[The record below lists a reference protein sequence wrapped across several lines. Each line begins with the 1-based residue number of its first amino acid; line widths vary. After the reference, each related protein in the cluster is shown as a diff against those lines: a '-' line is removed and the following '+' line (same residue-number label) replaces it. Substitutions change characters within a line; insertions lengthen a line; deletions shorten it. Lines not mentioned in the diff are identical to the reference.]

1 MTARAHS
8 TRRRYAS
15 GPLGL
20 ALLLLVPAGAQAQDA
35 TQTSTAGAALMKGA
49 VEDAEPGKPG
59 SVISLEE
66 YQPLPPPTAADVE
79 NPQSFEDQ
87 LKRLEQE
94 LIYYRAGTESFD
106 EDMRG
111 LIRLKY
117 DEQKELLA
125 AQYDRAIDEL
135 EEKERSRR
143 LEAIARFEEF
153 LKKYPNDPIYT
164 PDAMFRLAELYY
176 EKSSDEYLTRS
187 RGYEAELAAYEAGE
201 RESEPPP
208 PEPSFEKTI
217 GLHRD
222 LLARFPDY
230 RLADA
235 ARYLL
240 GYCYGEQGQTEE
252 ALAAYLELTEK
263 HPDSKFLAEVWTRI
277 GEIYFDGNSTEALE
291 KAIAAYQKVRQYPDS
306 PYYDKALY
314 KIAWTYYRLDRYD
327 EAVASFIELVDYA
340 DEQKRLTGTSGSE
353 LRAEAIQYIAIS
365 LADDQWGGLEK
376 AKAVLGP
383 IESKEYTGE
392 LWKRYGEILY
402 DQTRYAQAIEVLRF
416 TLKKYPNAPYNPE
429 AQAKIVTAYEQ
440 LRDFD
445 GATAA
450 REELV
455 QNYSEGS
462 PWYEANKDDREA
474 ITAAESLT
482 ERSLYTAAI
491 FRHQQAQAHK
501 QAGRLAQAKEQYL
514 AAADAYKKYLD
525 RFPQSK
531 NAYDFQFFLAE
542 CLYYSDDYLAAAKQ
556 YDAVRDSQLDNKHLE
571 AAALSS
577 VISYEKEVEN
587 EVKAGKL
594 PDYPV
599 LTAAQRKSATLE
611 PKEIAPVRKE
621 LIASSDRFA
630 AILPK
635 SERAPAVRY
644 RAAEIF
650 YRHDQLDEARRRF
663 EQVVADYPASDVAR
677 YASNLIIESYLAVQD
692 WENVEKWSQRLI
704 EVAQGTGVKEGDQKA
719 KDEFIDSLKTFKVG
733 ALFKQAEEYDAAGK
747 FEEAA
752 DTYVKLVDEN
762 PKHEFADKALFN
774 AAVAYEKVKRFDTAS
789 RIYQRIFDEYPSSD
803 LAPRSLFRVG
813 INAEKGFDFP
823 QAVSAYERLVNKYPN
838 SENRADAL
846 YNMAVVLENQQD
858 YAKAAEAFKRYA
870 TTFPSRD
877 DAGENYFRAALVYE
891 KMSAWNDMVAT
902 LGDYIKKFDRVSSQK
917 ERIIEAHKKIGDAQM
932 AQNKETL
939 AQRAYKA
946 CVDQFK
952 AKKLSVSSKAARDAA
967 ECQFQIAEKTFRDYD
982 ELKIEG
988 SGKKQVAALTAKA
1001 KAQRSVEQ
1009 AYTDVFQYKRVEQTL
1024 AASYRIGYSYERFAE
1039 SLFAAPIP
1047 KEFEN
1052 NEEYAMEYRAQLEDR
1067 AAVLER
1073 KAETAYRKAYEE
1085 AKRTRVTNEWTELIL
1100 EGLNKYAPNEFPIQ
1114 KRGKPMLQT
1123 TTISGYGLDDLGA
1136 APAAPAPAGAQNGAE
1151 PGSAR
1156 TANANGE

>member
-1 MTARAHS
+1 MTVREHR
-8 TRRRYAS
+8 TS
-15 GPLGL
+15 GSGAAWSLAGGLGL
-20 ALLLLVPAGAQAQDA
+20 ALLLASPTAARAQASG
-35 TQTSTAGAALMKGA
+35 TSTAGEALLTGA
-49 VEDAEPGKPG
+49 VEDAEAGRPG

-66 YQPLPPPTAADVE
+66 YQPIPPPTAAEVE
-79 NPQSFEDQ
+79 SPQSFEEQ
-87 LKRLEQE
+87 LKRLELE
-94 LIYYRAGTESFD
+94 LVYYQAGAQSFD
-106 EDMRG
+106 EDMRN

-117 DEQKELLA
+117 NEQKDLLA
-125 AQYDRAIDEL
+125 AQYDRAIAEL
-135 EEKERSRR
+135 EEKERVRR

-153 LKKYPNDPIYT
+153 LKKYPDDPIYT

-187 RGYEAELAAYEAGE
+187 RGYEAELAAYEAGQ
-201 RESEPPP
+201 RETEPPP

-222 LLARFPDY
+222 LLSRFPNY

-240 GYCYGEQGQTEE
+240 GYCYGEQGQTDE

-263 HPDSKFLAEVWTRI
+263 HPDSKFLAEVWTRV
-277 GEIYFDGNSTEALE
+277 GEIYFDGNTTEALK

-314 KIAWTYYRLDRYD
+314 KIAWTYYRLDLFD

-365 LADDQWGGLEK
+365 LADDEWGGLER
-376 AKAVLGP
+376 AKAVLEP
-383 IESKEYTGE
+383 IEAKEYTGE

-402 DQTRYAQAIEVLRF
+402 DQTRYALAIDVLRY

-429 AQAKIVTAYEQ
+429 AQSKIVNAYEQ

-455 QNYSEGS
+455 QNYSQGS
-462 PWYEANKDDREA
+462 AWYEANKDDREA
-474 ITAAESLT
+474 IATAESLT

-501 QAGRLAQAKEQYL
+501 QAGRLSQAKTQYL

-542 CLYYSDDYLAAAKQ
+542 CLYYSGDYLAAAKQ
-556 YDAVRDSQLDNKHLE
+556 YDAVRDSKLDNKHLE

-577 VISYEKEVEN
+577 VISYEKEIEGQ
-587 EVKAGKL
+587 VKGNKL

-599 LTAAQRKSATLE
+599 RTAAERKDKAIE

-621 LIASSDRFA
+621 LISSSDRFA
-630 AILPK
+630 TILPK

-650 YRHDQLDEARRRF
+650 YKHDQLDEARRRF
-663 EQVVADYPASDVAR
+663 EQVVAEYPASEVAR

-692 WENVEKWSQRLI
+692 WESVEKWSQRLI
-704 EVAQGTGVKEGDQKA
+704 EVAQTAGVKDGEEKA
-719 KDEFIDSLKTFKVG
+719 KTDFIDSLKTFKVG
-733 ALFKQAEEYDAAGK
+733 AQFKQAEEYDAAGK

-752 DTYVKLVDEN
+752 DTYVRLVDDN

-789 RIYQRIFDEYPSSD
+789 RIYQRIYDQYASSE

-823 QAVSAYERLVNKYPN
+823 QAIIAYQRLVERYPD

-846 YNMAVVLENQQD
+846 YNLAVVLENQQD

-877 DAGENYFRAALVYE
+877 DAGDIYFRAALVYE
-891 KMSAWNDMVAT
+891 KMTAWNDMVTT
-902 LGDYIKKFDRVSSQK
+902 LGDYIKKYDKVASQK

-932 AQNKETL
+932 AQNKEAL
-939 AQRAYKA
+939 AQRAFKS
-946 CVDQFK
+946 CVEQFT
-952 AKKLSVSSKAARDAA
+952 AKRLSVSSRAARGRGGLPVPA
-967 ECQFQIAEKTFRDYD
+967 
-982 ELKIEG
+982 G
-988 SGKKQVAALTAKA
+988 
-1001 KAQRSVEQ
+1001 
-1009 AYTDVFQYKRVEQTL
+1009 RVL
-1024 AASYRIGYSYERFAE
+1024 LPRLR
-1039 SLFAAPIP
+1039 
-1047 KEFEN
+1047 
-1052 NEEYAMEYRAQLEDR
+1052 RAEDR
-1067 AAVLER
+1067 GERQEAGGGPDRQGEGPAERGAGLHRRVPVQAGGADPGRLLPHRPQLRALRGVAVLGPHP
-1073 KAETAYRKAYEE
+1073 
-1085 AKRTRVTNEWTELIL
+1085 
-1100 EGLNKYAPNEFPIQ
+1100 EGVREQ
-1114 KRGKPMLQT
+1114 RGVRDGVP
-1123 TTISGYGLDDLGA
+1123 G
-1136 APAAPAPAGAQNGAE
+1136 PARGPRGGAGAQGRDRVPQGVRGGEAHPGDQRVDGAD
-1151 PGSAR
+1151 PGGPEQVRAQR
-1156 TANANGE
+1156 VPDPEAGQAHAADHHHQRLRPR